1 MVVISTLFVGIA
13 MKIQEKI
20 RFMRE
25 SRHWSQEEM
34 ADKLGMSTNG
44 YAKIERGETRAF
56 IPKLEQI
63 AEAFEVDLMEL
74 LSFGEKNFF
83 AIGDSNNGF
92 CNITGS
98 SELAFENQK
107 LQLVISHKDEL
118 LSYQKQEITNL
129 REMIALLKGAKLET
143 T

>member
-1 MVVISTLFVGIA
+1 VGIA

-63 AEAFEVDLMEL
+63 AEIFDVDLMEL
-74 LSFGEKNFF
+74 MSFGERQVVVMGDGNN
-83 AIGDSNNGF
+83 ALNVIGS
-92 CNITGS
+92 T
-98 SELAFENQK
+98 ELAFEIQK
-107 LQLVISHKDEL
+107 LQLVVSHKDEL
-118 LSYQKQEITNL
+118 LAQQKQEIVQL
-129 REMIALLKGAKLET
+129 REMVALLKEAKSG
-143 T
+143 

>member
-63 AEAFEVDLMEL
+63 AEIFDVDLMEL
-74 LSFGEKNFF
+74 MSFGERQVVVMGDGNN
-83 AIGDSNNGF
+83 ALNVIGS
-92 CNITGS
+92 T
-98 SELAFENQK
+98 ELAFEIQK
-107 LQLVISHKDEL
+107 LQLVVNHKDEL
-118 LSYQKQEITNL
+118 LAYQKQEITNL
-129 REMIALLKGAKLET
+129 REMVALLKGTKLET
-143 T
+143 E

>member
-1 MVVISTLFVGIA
+1 
-13 MKIQEKI
+13 MKIQDKI

-44 YAKIERGETRAF
+44 YAKIERGETKAF

-63 AEAFEVDLMEL
+63 AEIFQVDLMEL

-98 SELAFENQK
+98 AELTFEVQK
-107 LQLVISHKDEL
+107 LQLMVQHKDEL
-118 LSYQKQEITNL
+118 IRNRDVLIAHQEQEIANL
-129 REMIALLKGAKLET
+129 QEMVALLKSAKSDT
-143 T
+143 A

>member
-92 CNITGS
+92 CNITGT
-98 SELAFENQK
+98 SELAFEIQK
-107 LQLVISHKDEL
+107 LQLVVSHKDEL
-118 LSYQKQEITNL
+118 LVHQKQEITHL
-129 REMIALLKGAKLET
+129 REMVALLKEAKSG
-143 T
+143 

>member
-63 AEAFEVDLMEL
+63 AEIFEVDLMEL
-74 LSFGEKNFF
+74 MSFGERQVVCL
-83 AIGDSNNGF
+83 IGDGNNGL
-92 CNITGS
+92 NVTGS
-98 SELAFENQK
+98 TELAFEIQK
-107 LQLVISHKDEL
+107 LQLVVSHKDEL
-118 LSYQKQEITNL
+118 LSHQKQEIANL
-129 REMIALLKGAKLET
+129 HEMIALLKGAKPA
-143 T
+143 